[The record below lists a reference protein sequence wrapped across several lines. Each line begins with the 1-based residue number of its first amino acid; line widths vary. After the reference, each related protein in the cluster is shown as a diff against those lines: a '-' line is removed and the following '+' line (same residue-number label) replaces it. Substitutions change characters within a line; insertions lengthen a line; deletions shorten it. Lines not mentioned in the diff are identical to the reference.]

1 MTTILRDFF
10 DLNNEIVFFVYGQ
23 VFFVLGLAI
32 ALQSRRH
39 SRLELAR
46 SLRWLAFFGLAH
58 GFHEWGMLLIPIQ
71 ALYLP
76 PDAVA
81 FLRVLRVLLLGV
93 SFAALFQFG
102 ADMLRDRWPWLYV
115 LPLGLTAIGSTLLI
129 VVALIELPGI
139 GAWEQWAS
147 IGIRYF
153 LGFPAGLL
161 AAYGLRYQAKRQ
173 IRPLGLDR
181 IYRMLR
187 LGGLALAAYAFLA
200 GLVVPYAG
208 FFPANVL
215 NQSLLVNV
223 LGIPVYVFRS
233 LAGLVLAVTI
243 IRAMEVFDVEIDRMI
258 EEMELE
264 QGVAAER
271 ERIGRELHDGAIQRV
286 YTAGLIIESARR
298 QVEDGGL
305 VAQRLDRAMTALNE
319 SIASLRAYMTD
330 LRSEPVTLSL
340 LEGLEQ
346 QTEDP
351 RLGALMDISLEVS
364 WPEAPALNPSQITHI
379 LAIVGEGLANAARHA
394 RPEQVRVKATGSNG
408 QLLLQIVDDGAGF
421 APENQVREGYGLRNM
436 RDRARL
442 LGGTLTIDSEPGR
455 GTEITLA
462 VPLEAK

>member
-23 VFFVLGLAI
+23 VFFILGLAI

-58 GFHEWGMLLIPIQ
+58 GFHEWGLLLIPIQ

-81 FLRVLRVLLLGV
+81 FLRVVRVLLLGV

-102 ADMLRDRWPWLYV
+102 ADLLRDRWPWLLA
-115 LPLGLTAIGSTLLI
+115 LPLLATVTGSALLLF
-129 VVALIELPGI
+129 VALVAAPSIGI
-139 GAWEQWAS
+139 WEQWAS
-147 IGIRYF
+147 IGIRYT
-153 LGFPAGLL
+153 LGLPAALL
-161 AAYGLRYQAKRQ
+161 AAYGLRYQARRQ
-173 IRPLGLDR
+173 IRPLGLQR
-181 IYRMLR
+181 IYAMLR
-187 LGGLALAAYAFLA
+187 VGGLALVAYAFFA
-200 GLVVPYAG
+200 GLIVPYGA
-208 FFPANVL
+208 FFPANFL
-215 NQSLLVNV
+215 NQSLLVNLFGV
-223 LGIPVYVFRS
+223 PVYVFRS
-233 LAGLVLAVTI
+233 LAGLILAVTV
-243 IRAMEVFDVEIDRMI
+243 IRALEVFDLEIDRMI

-264 QGVAAER
+264 QGLAAER

-298 QVEDGGL
+298 QVDDDHL

-319 SIASLRAYMTD
+319 SIASLRAYMTE

-340 LEGLEQ
+340 VEGLEQ
-346 QTEDP
+346 QTGDP
-351 RLGALMDISLEVS
+351 RLTALMDISLDLA
-364 WPEAPALNPSQITHI
+364 WPEPPALNPSQVTHI

-394 RPEQVRVKATGSNG
+394 GAGEVRVRARGADG
-408 QLLLQIVDDGAGF
+408 HLLLQITDDGVGF
-421 APENQVREGYGLRNM
+421 APAEDLQEGYGLRNM

-442 LGGTLTIDSEPGR
+442 LGGTLTINSEPGR
-455 GTEITLA
+455 GTEITLD
-462 VPLEAK
+462 VPLEET